1 MIWTIIIGF
10 ITIAAVGIWAL
21 NDAINEMEVWQN
33 GGDFK

>member
-10 ITIAAVGIWAL
+10 IAIAAVGIYAL
-21 NDAINEMEVWQN
+21 NEAINEMEVWRK